1 MGKKNGILV
10 IKQERSFIIE
20 EEEIIYI
27 HTHIC
32 TYYWEKV
39 SRKGKMLRIV

>member
-1 MGKKNGILV
+1 MMSSTFKWLSTTYV
-10 IKQERSFIIE
+10 QVVEQ
-20 EEEIIYI
+20 IIYI